1 MHHKPPLLTHLAA
14 PPSQNLVRSPGVRCQ
29 EISGAEA
36 RGAADVVRECYSCN
50 SLLGSFYLPPSLL
63 LFPQYSFSELHP
75 LRAPHEVLVWQKR
88 MLLLIILLP
97 SLLRL
102 ALTEKELLHAAH
114 HFLGVFL
121 GF

>member
-1 MHHKPPLLTHLAA
+1 MDVLKLVDLPVQVVLENFARHRVFFVSADRKEQPVLKRVPL
-14 PPSQNLVRSPGVRCQ
+14 
-29 EISGAEA
+29 
-36 RGAADVVRECYSCN
+36 
-50 SLLGSFYLPPSLL
+50 
-63 LFPQYSFSELHP
+63 SELHP